1 MKVENRLRIFEF
13 LKDSSRV
20 TGQAVGDLFLIFSLP
35 YGTSLGRMQYLLKR
49 KHYKEE
55 LQNTRKKKR
64 RFDDLLYHLKKDNL
78 VSNTIKGGKSFL
90 KLTRNGKEYL
100 EKLRLI
106 KSNILPNN
114 RYHKKDENLFK
125 IVIFDVPEREKR
137 KRAWLRAALKN
148 LDFTMLQ
155 KSVWIGRVKLPREFI
170 SAIDDLDLSSHVE
183 IFAISKTGSLKQLN
197 I

>member
-1 MKVENRLRIFEF
+1 
-13 LKDSSRV
+13 
-20 TGQAVGDLFLIFSLP
+20 
-35 YGTSLGRMQYLLKR
+35 MQYLLKR